1 MHSNAAYAA
10 AAAELEESPV
20 ADNGALLLV
29 VDDNRVNRLLLAR
42 HLETQGHRVELAE
55 NGRVALQMLRARSF
69 DLVLLDIEMPEMDG
83 FEVLEVMKADVDLRD
98 VPVIVTSAVEGMDSV
113 VRCIELGAEDYLSKP
128 VNPVL
133 LKARI
138 GSGLVKKQ
146 LRDQQRAMVRR
157 FATSEVADDMQQ
169 SGFALGG
176 RHVCATV
183 MFSDIRGFTSLVEA
197 QTPDETIELLNDYYA
212 LMFDAI
218 SGHGGVVNQMIGDG
232 LMAVFGAPLPL
243 DDSSAAAVRAAL
255 EMVEMVEMLSIER
268 VSAGKPE
275 LRIGV
280 GIATGEMVAGYTG
293 TQHRATYTCI
303 GDTVNRAAR
312 LEAHTK
318 SVQRWVL
325 VDGAARDELTDEFA
339 ITQLDD
345 EMFKGKSELIRV
357 FAIG

>member
-1 MHSNAAYAA
+1 M
-10 AAAELEESPV
+10 
-20 ADNGALLLV
+20 ADVGALLLV

-55 NGRVALQMLRARSF
+55 NGRVALDMLRAKSF
-69 DLVLLDIEMPEMDG
+69 DLMLLDIEMPEMNG
-83 FEVLEVMKADVDLRD
+83 FDVLEQMRADPQLAD

-113 VRCIELGAEDYLSKP
+113 VRCIELGAEDYLPKP

-138 GSGLVKKQ
+138 GAGLAKKQ

-157 FATSEVADDMQQ
+157 FATSEVADDVQQ

-176 RHVCATV
+176 RHVTATV
-183 MFSDIRGFTSLVEA
+183 MFSDIRGFTSLVES
-197 QTPDETIELLNDYYA
+197 QTPDETIELLNNYYA

-218 SGHGGVVNQMIGDG
+218 NGHGGVVNQMIGDG

-243 DDSSAAAVRAAL
+243 ADHSAAAVRAAL
-255 EMVEMVEMLSIER
+255 EMVEMVEMLSVER
-268 VSAGKPE
+268 VSLGLRE
-275 LRIGV
+275 LRVGV

-318 SVQRWVL
+318 VVQRWVL
-325 VDGAARDELTDEFA
+325 VDGAAH
-339 ITQLDD
+339 DD
-345 EMFKGKSELIRV
+345 LGAGFKSEPLGEEMFKGKSEMVRV
-357 FAIG
+357 FAVNGLVSPGNSTNH